1 MFGLFGEDCGQVVRE
16 DIGSSLVALLS
27 ASAAGERKVAAAFNT
42 FPFTIIRHGDED
54 TMSAVFSP
62 FRQSYRYLVS
72 KNFNQKM

>member
-42 FPFTIIRHGDED
+42 FLSPSFD
-54 TMSAVFSP
+54 TATKTQCRLSSLLFV
-62 FRQSYRYLVS
+62 
-72 KNFNQKM
+72 NHTDT